1 MLKMDRTAFRRQK
14 AEEADLQLDYWL
26 EKSLQSRLQAARLL
40 NAAAWG
46 YKPDQPPSLKKE
58 IFKARKRMKT
68 ETFYQDFL
76 EFFQALNTEKVDY
89 ILVGGYAVI
98 LHGYPRTTGDL
109 DIWVRP
115 DKENYK
121 KLQRAFQR
129 FRMPVFDM
137 TLDNFLD
144 TDEFDVF
151 TFGVP
156 PVSIDIM
163 TRVKGLTFEKAFTKA
178 EMIVIDDQLSIRLI
192 YFDDFLAAKR
202 ASGRNKEFNDI
213 SHLGGSV

>member
-14 AEEADLQLDYWL
+14 AEEADLQLGYWL
-26 EKSLQSRLQAARLL
+26 EQSLQGRLQAARLL

-46 YKPDQPPSLKKE
+46 YKLDQPPSLQKE
-58 IFKARKRMKT
+58 TFKARKRMKT

-89 ILVGGYAVI
+89 VLVGGYAVI

-115 DKENYK
+115 DEENYK
-121 KLQRAFQR
+121 KLQHAFQR
-129 FRMPVFDM
+129 FGMPVFDM

-192 YFDDFLAAKR
+192 HLDDLLVAKR
-202 ASGRNKEFNDI
+202 ASGRNKDFNDI
-213 SHLGGSV
+213 RHLGGSA

>member
-1 MLKMDRTAFRRQK
+1 
-14 AEEADLQLDYWL
+14 
-26 EKSLQSRLQAARLL
+26 
-40 NAAAWG
+40 
-46 YKPDQPPSLKKE
+46 
-58 IFKARKRMKT
+58 MKT

-89 ILVGGYAVI
+89 VLVGGYAVI

-115 DKENYK
+115 DEENYK
-121 KLQRAFQR
+121 KLQHAFQR
-129 FRMPVFDM
+129 FGMPVFDM

-192 YFDDFLAAKR
+192 HLDDLLVAKR
-202 ASGRNKEFNDI
+202 ASGRNKDFNDI
-213 SHLGGSV
+213 RHLGGSA